1 MKKHN
6 EGYTLPLVMV
16 VLLVLAIVAVTI
28 MTTSLKNMQRQ
39 QGFIETM
46 KAQYA
51 AQGQIE
57 QIVAKLENIGTSAVN
72 IPLRDLTLS
81 KSEDGQTDVLS
92 GTTSAVG
99 GEGEGKV
106 TIKCT
111 IQISATTIEKDASAT
126 DSYKISGKPTITYTS
141 YEIIKGG
148 AAQ

>member
-28 MTTSLKNMQRQ
+28 MTTSMNNMLRQ

-46 KAQYA
+46 QDQYK

-57 QIVAKLENIGTSAVN
+57 AIVGQLMKAEKPEDVDAILEPYSTGALIATKNAHIEFTSVYG
-72 IPLRDLTLS
+72 S
-81 KSEDGQTDVLS
+81 
-92 GTTSAVG
+92 
-99 GEGEGKV
+99 V
-106 TIKCT
+106 TINCALDLSVVNGG
-111 IQISATTIEKDASAT
+111 QN
-126 DSYKISGKPTITYTS
+126 TITYTS

-148 AAQ
+148 ATE

>member
-57 QIVAKLENIGTSAVN
+57 AIVGQLMKAEKPEDVAAILDPYTAGKDNVTANSDNMVITV
-72 IPLRDLTLS
+72 
-81 KSEDGQTDVLS
+81 KSIS
-92 GTTSAVG
+92 GG
-99 GEGEGKV
+99 V
-106 TIKCT
+106 TINCVINLTVDAESGNK
-111 IQISATTIEKDASAT
+111 IE
-126 DSYKISGKPTITYTS
+126 YTS